1 MDKWK
6 DKVRLDKAMSCFVDG
21 RTMDGGNRCLRRLRK
36 HPPKDG
42 GVMSGLFRTFMARDA
57 LTEQRQP
64 QNVEK
69 ISEDA
74 LRAGVAVMRKDGQ
87 SLPPSVQAA

>member
-42 GVMSGLFRTFMARDA
+42 GVMSGLFRTFMARAAVAARRVVKD
-57 LTEQRQP
+57 
-64 QNVEK
+64 
-69 ISEDA
+69 IS
-74 LRAGVAVMRKDGQ
+74 
-87 SLPPSVQAA
+87 